1 MFNRTI
7 NMHNEIEISN
17 LFEINNN
24 KIIDTQILKITLI
37 KIIQ

>member
-17 LFEINNN
+17 FFKINND
-24 KIIDTQILKITLI
+24 KMIDTQIVKITQI
-37 KIIQ
+37 KTIQ

>member
-7 NMHNEIEISN
+7 NMHNEIEINN

-24 KIIDTQILKITLI
+24 KIIDTQIVKITPI